1 MNKFTLN
8 SSENSDTPKLLGRET
23 SPVNSELLR
32 PSKSWLQ
39 ATIWTMLGTAS
50 FALAWLAIA
59 KTDEV
64 VVANGMLEP
73 LGSVK
78 DIKVPIGGVV
88 KEILVTEGQQVQENQ
103 ILLRL
108 DAEADLERRQS
119 LKENLALKQKQLELK
134 QQERLQYLEFNSTE
148 QKVLRENLILQQE
161 LLARYKKLEEQGAS
175 AEVQLLQQADRV
187 QQVSGQLDKIS
198 VDRERQ
204 VAMLDQQIQSL
215 KGELS
220 RLKSD
225 QTSQDVQLRYKELRS
240 PVDGVVFDLKP
251 TAKGYVAG
259 GSEPVMTI
267 VPRDTLVARVEVPS
281 NKIGFIRTGQD
292 SDISIDSYR
301 STDFGVLEGVVRR
314 IGSDAMPPDAKT
326 GTSVYHFPVDIR
338 LKSQALVLKSGQ
350 SLPLQA
356 GMTLTAN
363 VKLRKVSY
371 LQLLVGGLKDRSQS
385 IREF

>member
-1 MNKFTLN
+1 MNKITLN
-8 SSENSDTPKLLGRET
+8 SSENGDKPKPLGRGT

-32 PSKSWLQ
+32 PSRSWLQ
-39 ATIWTMLGTAS
+39 ATIWTMLGTAT

-88 KEILVTEGQQVQENQ
+88 KEILVTEGQQVKENQ

-148 QKVLRENLILQQE
+148 QKVLRANLILQQE